1 MEGDQWRSSEWK
13 AESSQYT
20 TLDQEVVVFPG
31 KNSHPTQY
39 KGISILSL
47 AFDVHEHLYI
57 FFAVV
62 DTSVGSNL

>member
-1 MEGDQWRSSEWK
+1 MRSSEWK
-13 AESSQYT
+13 TESSQYR
-20 TLDQEVVVFPG
+20 TLDQEAVVFQG

-57 FFAVV
+57 FLLLLIPQLVQIYEW
-62 DTSVGSNL
+62 